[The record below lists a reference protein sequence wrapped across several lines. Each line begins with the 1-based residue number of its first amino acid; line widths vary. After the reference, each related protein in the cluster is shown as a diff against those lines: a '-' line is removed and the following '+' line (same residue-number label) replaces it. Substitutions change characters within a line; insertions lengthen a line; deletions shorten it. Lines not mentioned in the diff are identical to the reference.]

1 MLVVHLRPQLLS
13 LYSLPEVHHHR
24 VKSPWDIV
32 PQLQVDSLR
41 FYHADEPLQ
50 LSPVGLKPLFVLSN
64 LCKFVQRELDIRV
77 SIEQANFLLAD

>member
-24 VKSPWDIV
+24 VKSPRDIV

-41 FYHADEPLQ
+41 FYHAKESLQ
-50 LSPVGLKPLFVLSN
+50 LSPVGLKPLFVLSY
-64 LCKFVQRELDIRV
+64 LCKFIQCELDIGV
-77 SIEQANFLLAD
+77 PI

>member
-1 MLVVHLRPQLLS
+1 MLGFHLGPQLLS

-32 PQLQVDSLR
+32 PQLKIDSLR

-50 LSPVGLKPLFVLSN
+50 LSPVGLKPLFVLSY
-64 LCKFVQRELDIRV
+64 LCKFVQCELDIRV
-77 SIEQANFLLAD
+77 AIEQANFLLAN

>member
-32 PQLQVDSLR
+32 PKLQVDSLR
-41 FYHADEPLQ
+41 FDHADEPLQ
-50 LSPVGLKPLFVLSN
+50 LSPVGLKPLFVLSY

>member
-1 MLVVHLRPQLLS
+1 MLAVHLRPQLLS

-41 FYHADEPLQ
+41 FDHPDEPLQ
-50 LSPVGLKPLFVLSN
+50 LSPVGLKPLFVLSY
-64 LCKFVQRELDIRV
+64 LCKFVQCELDIRV
-77 SIEQANFLLAD
+77 SIEQADFLLAD